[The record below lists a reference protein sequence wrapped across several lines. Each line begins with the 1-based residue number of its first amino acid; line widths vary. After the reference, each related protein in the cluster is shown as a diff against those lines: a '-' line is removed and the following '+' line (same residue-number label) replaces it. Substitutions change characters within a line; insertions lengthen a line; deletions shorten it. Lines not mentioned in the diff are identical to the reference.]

1 MPVEVKPGQT
11 TQVRLGGKGRPV
23 IGRVVL
29 DGTPPEPV
37 DWRTNDPAVLEMPR
51 AERRKATAP
60 WLTFASGFDEDGR
73 FRIEDVAPGTY
84 ELKIPVNSPSDK
96 TTWGPDRARMGE
108 AILPVTVPEGPEDQP
123 VDVGD
128 VKVRLYVRV
137 GDLAPDFTAPR
148 LDGGPFK
155 LSDTRGKLVLLDF
168 WATWCAP
175 CRAEMP
181 AMKDI
186 QETFGGDPRF
196 LLVGVSC
203 DEAAEAP
210 AKYTKENALNWTQ
223 VHGGKM
229 LEGVAETYLVR
240 AIPATFLIAPDGRVL
255 AMNLRGPALKEAVRN
270 ALNDQ
275 KLFPVHTVTPSP
287 GKGP

>member
-1 MPVEVKPGQT
+1 MKPGQT
-11 TQVRLGGKGRPV
+11 TQVRLGGKGRAV

-37 DWRTNDPAVLEMPR
+37 DWRSNDPAVLELPR
-51 AERRKATAP
+51 AERRKATTP
-60 WLTFASGFDEDGR
+60 WRTFASGFDADGR

-84 ELKIPVNSPSDK
+84 ELKIPVNSPSDR

-128 VKVRLYVRV
+128 VKVRLHVRV

-148 LDGGPFK
+148 LDGGSFK

-168 WATWCAP
+168 WATWCLP
-175 CRAEMP
+175 CLAEMP
-181 AMKDI
+181 ALKEI

-210 AKYTKENALNWTQ
+210 AKYTKENALAWTQ

-229 LEGVAETYLVR
+229 LEGVAETYLIR

-275 KLFPVHTVTPSP
+275 KLFPTPR
-287 GKGP
+287 